1 MGRRKSEDKLTPFVL
16 EFKETENGKVLN
28 QLMKASEG
36 LIWTVMK
43 YYHMYYF
50 PKLIQEEVVEDCKTI
65 ILLRAIEGFNFNK
78 GRFSTYYTWKLKSFI
93 RYRQHFLLKRKKLV
107 EHSSLDQEIIG
118 KEHMSLD
125 DFIHNFDLVFKQKCS
140 KQMREIFSI

>member
-1 MGRRKSEDKLTPFVL
+1 MGRRKSEDKLTPLVL
-16 EFKETENGKVLN
+16 EFKDTNDNEIFS
-28 QLMKASEG
+28 QLMKESEG

-43 YYHMYYF
+43 YYRMYYF

-65 ILLRAIEGFNFNK
+65 ILLRAIGGFDSNK

-107 EHSSLDQEIIG
+107 GHLSLEQEISG
-118 KEHMSLD
+118 KEHMSLK
-125 DFIHNFDLVFKQKCS
+125 DFVHNFDLVLKQKCS
-140 KQMREIFSI
+140 KEMGKIFNL

>member
-1 MGRRKSEDKLTPFVL
+1 M
-16 EFKETENGKVLN
+16 KE
-28 QLMKASEG
+28 SEG

-43 YYHMYYF
+43 FYNMYYF

-65 ILLRAIEGFNFNK
+65 ILLRAIEGFNSSK

-107 EHSSLDQEIIG
+107 EHLSLDQEIDNR
-118 KEHMSLD
+118 EHMSLE
-125 DFIHNFDLVFKQKCS
+125 DFVHNFNIILLG
-140 KQMREIFSI
+140 